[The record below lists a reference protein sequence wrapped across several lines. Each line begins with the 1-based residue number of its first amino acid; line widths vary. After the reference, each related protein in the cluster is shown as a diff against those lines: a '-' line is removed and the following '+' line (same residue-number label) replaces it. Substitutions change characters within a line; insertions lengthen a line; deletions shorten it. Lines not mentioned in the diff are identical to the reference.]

1 MNQNELRDLLL
12 SLAAEASIQYEKVLF
27 DRNAKFDEITLIT
40 RKLEDL
46 KEENKDSVFSPR
58 SNLSA
63 YDARVNLEKQC
74 EKEREELSRLDCQCD
89 SFLNRKEELL
99 EAVELLD
106 SIIEEREQYYKELQD
121 IKQKELEGPSEKEH
135 KEEMAA
141 AQKESQPGEKEEV
154 ASNTAIASGTASNA
168 ITATGTSTTSNT
180 ATASNA
186 TNAFGTISAS
196 DASAKD
202 SSEKDIPGRPD
213 FLADDGEIKTTPS
226 VKQLM
231 DALSFVAY
239 QCGEIADYTVRDPYR
254 ARNEL
259 RSICVKWGN

>member
-40 RKLEDL
+40 RKLDDL

-74 EKEREELSRLDCQCD
+74 EKEKEELSKLDCKCD

-106 SIIEEREQYYKELQD
+106 SIIEEREQYYQELQSL
-121 IKQKELEGPSEKEH
+121 KNNELSD
-135 KEEMAA
+135 
-141 AQKESQPGEKEEV
+141 
-154 ASNTAIASGTASNA
+154 TSNA
-168 ITATGTSTTSNT
+168 VEKTE
-180 ATASNA
+180 
-186 TNAFGTISAS
+186 
-196 DASAKD
+196 
-202 SSEKDIPGRPD
+202 SSEGFSNPVEKKENADSGLEENAKSETPD
-213 FLADDGEIKTTPS
+213 DLENEKITPS

-231 DALSFVAY
+231 EALSFVAY

>member
-141 AQKESQPGEKEEV
+141 AQKESQPGGKEEV
-154 ASNTAIASGTASNA
+154 ASNAAIASGS
-168 ITATGTSTTSNT
+168 STTSNT
-180 ATASNA
+180 ATASDA

-196 DASAKD
+196 DASVKD
-202 SSEKDIPGRPD
+202 SSEKDIPGRSD

>member
-135 KEEMAA
+135 KEEMAT
-141 AQKESQPGEKEEV
+141 AQKESQPREKEEV

-168 ITATGTSTTSNT
+168 AIASGSSTTSNT

-186 TNAFGTISAS
+186 TNTFGTISAS
-196 DASAKD
+196 D
-202 SSEKDIPGRPD
+202 SSEKDIPGRSD
-213 FLADDGEIKTTPS
+213 FLSDDGEIKTTPS

>member
-135 KEEMAA
+135 KEEMAT
-141 AQKESQPGEKEEV
+141 AQKESQPREKEEV
-154 ASNTAIASGTASNA
+154 ASNTAIASGT
-168 ITATGTSTTSNT
+168 STTSNT
-180 ATASNA
+180 ATA
-186 TNAFGTISAS
+186 FGTISAS
-196 DASAKD
+196 DTSVKD
-202 SSEKDIPGRPD
+202 SSEKDIPGRSD

>member
-58 SNLSA
+58 SNLSS

-74 EKEREELSRLDCQCD
+74 EKEKEELSKLDCKCD

-106 SIIEEREQYYKELQD
+106 SIIEEREQYYEELQTL
-121 IKQKELEGPSEKEH
+121 KQKELNGSSEKES
-135 KEEMAA
+135 KVPDASGNNSSVEEMTE
-141 AQKESQPGEKEEV
+141 KNSTENVSKKEEV
-154 ASNTAIASGTASNA
+154 SDERKISEAY
-168 ITATGTSTTSNT
+168 TTQDVEEEN
-180 ATASNA
+180 
-186 TNAFGTISAS
+186 
-196 DASAKD
+196 K
-202 SSEKDIPGRPD
+202 
-213 FLADDGEIKTTPS
+213 PS
-226 VKQLM
+226 VKELM

-239 QCGEIADYTVRDPYR
+239 QCGEIADYTIRDPYR

>member
-27 DRNAKFDEITLIT
+27 DRNTKFDEIKLIT
-40 RKLEDL
+40 RKLDDM

-63 YDARVNLEKQC
+63 YDARVSLEKQC
-74 EKEREELSRLDCQCD
+74 EKEKEELSKLDCQCD

-106 SIIEEREQYYKELQD
+106 SIIEEREEYYKELQT
-121 IKQKELEGPSEKEH
+121 INQKDLESDEEEKKEVETEKETSEKNISEGALEFAEKASDESVSEKE
-135 KEEMAA
+135 
-141 AQKESQPGEKEEV
+141 PEV
-154 ASNTAIASGTASNA
+154 KKSSDDEVVLEPTA
-168 ITATGTSTTSNT
+168 
-180 ATASNA
+180 
-186 TNAFGTISAS
+186 
-196 DASAKD
+196 
-202 SSEKDIPGRPD
+202 
-213 FLADDGEIKTTPS
+213 
-226 VKQLM
+226 KQLK

>member
-27 DRNAKFDEITLIT
+27 DRNTKFDEIKLIT
-40 RKLEDL
+40 RKLDDM

-63 YDARVNLEKQC
+63 YDARVSLEKQC
-74 EKEREELSRLDCQCD
+74 EKEKEELSRLDCQCD

-106 SIIEEREQYYKELQD
+106 SIIEEREQYYEELQT
-121 IKQKELEGPSEKEH
+121 IKQKDLEGNTEEKKETESETGKTSSENALEFSKETSGESDSEKVSGDDSENN
-135 KEEMAA
+135 
-141 AQKESQPGEKEEV
+141 EV
-154 ASNTAIASGTASNA
+154 TVEPTA
-168 ITATGTSTTSNT
+168 
-180 ATASNA
+180 
-186 TNAFGTISAS
+186 
-196 DASAKD
+196 
-202 SSEKDIPGRPD
+202 
-213 FLADDGEIKTTPS
+213 
-226 VKQLM
+226 KQLK

-239 QCGEIADYTVRDPYR
+239 QCGEIADYTIRDPYR

>member
-27 DRNAKFDEITLIT
+27 DRNTKFDEIKLIT
-40 RKLEDL
+40 RKLDDM

-63 YDARVNLEKQC
+63 YDARVSLEKQC
-74 EKEREELSRLDCQCD
+74 EKEKEELSKLDCQCD

-106 SIIEEREQYYKELQD
+106 SIIEEREEYYKELQT
-121 IKQKELEGPSEKEH
+121 INQKDLESDEEEKKEVETDEETSEKNISEGALEFAEKASDESVSEKE
-135 KEEMAA
+135 
-141 AQKESQPGEKEEV
+141 PEV
-154 ASNTAIASGTASNA
+154 KKSSDDEVVLEPTA
-168 ITATGTSTTSNT
+168 
-180 ATASNA
+180 
-186 TNAFGTISAS
+186 
-196 DASAKD
+196 
-202 SSEKDIPGRPD
+202 
-213 FLADDGEIKTTPS
+213 
-226 VKQLM
+226 KQLK

>member
-141 AQKESQPGEKEEV
+141 AQKESQSKE
-154 ASNTAIASGTASNA
+154 NI
-168 ITATGTSTTSNT
+168 GTSTASNT
-180 ATASNA
+180 ATASDA

-196 DASAKD
+196 DASVKD
-202 SSEKDIPGRPD
+202 SSEKDIPGRSD

>member
-27 DRNAKFDEITLIT
+27 DRNTKFDEIKLIT
-40 RKLEDL
+40 RKLDDM

-63 YDARVNLEKQC
+63 YDARVSLEKQC
-74 EKEREELSRLDCQCD
+74 EKEKEELSRLDCQCD

-106 SIIEEREQYYKELQD
+106 SIIEEREQYYEELQT
-121 IKQKELEGPSEKEH
+121 IKQKDLEGNTEEKKETESETEKTSSENALEFSKETAGESDSEKVSGDDSENN
-135 KEEMAA
+135 
-141 AQKESQPGEKEEV
+141 EV
-154 ASNTAIASGTASNA
+154 TVEPTA
-168 ITATGTSTTSNT
+168 
-180 ATASNA
+180 
-186 TNAFGTISAS
+186 
-196 DASAKD
+196 
-202 SSEKDIPGRPD
+202 
-213 FLADDGEIKTTPS
+213 
-226 VKQLM
+226 KQLK

-239 QCGEIADYTVRDPYR
+239 QCGEIADYTIRDPYR